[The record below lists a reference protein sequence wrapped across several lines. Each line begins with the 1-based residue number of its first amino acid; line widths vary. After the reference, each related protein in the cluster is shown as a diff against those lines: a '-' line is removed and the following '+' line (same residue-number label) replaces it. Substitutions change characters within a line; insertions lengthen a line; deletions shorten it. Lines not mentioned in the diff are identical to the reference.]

1 MLFLGNIS
9 WGLGSVLKVQVS
21 LASGDH
27 HDLQTAKEAVV
38 HGFLGS
44 EVKTMGIL
52 SAQGMDSCLSNI
64 LLDVSWASI
73 QPTLHTEGTV
83 LTLHQIPRIDERTEN
98 LE

>member
-9 WGLGSVLKVQVS
+9 WGLGSALKVQES
-21 LASGDH
+21 LSSGDH

-44 EVKTMGIL
+44 EVKTMGVL

-64 LLDVSWASI
+64 LLDVSWGFNPANPSRRRHCI
-73 QPTLHTEGTV
+73 
-83 LTLHQIPRIDERTEN
+83 N
-98 LE
+98 LVPDPQDRQES